1 VRWAWASLVSTNLGI
16 ESEVSVEVKV
26 GVADTARELVLN
38 SSQSQDEIEAL
49 VDAALKDSAGMLSLV
64 DDKGRRFVVPSA
76 RVAYVEIGSS
86 DSRRVGFVT

>member
-1 VRWAWASLVSTNLGI
+1 M
-16 ESEVSVEVKV
+16 EVKV

-49 VDAALKDSAGMLSLV
+49 VDAALKDSAGTLSLV

-76 RVAYVEIGSS
+76 RVAYVEIGTA